1 MHTDF
6 SEKKNLD
13 IGVVSDTHGLFRP
26 GIARTFTAVDLIL
39 HVGDSELPEILD
51 SLREIAP
58 LVAIRGNMDQ
68 GRWAEAIPV
77 SKVVAAGGHR
87 IYLVHSLDWMDLS
100 PADAGVSAV
109 VYGHTHLP
117 DIRRHEGILYL
128 NPGSAGPRR
137 QIKPVSVAI
146 LRIRGESLDAE
157 IIHLDE

>member
-77 SKVVAAGGHR
+77 SKVVAAGDHR

-157 IIHLDE
+157 IIYLDE